1 MGTGRGLGKI
11 LFFGEHAAVQGFP
24 ALGASL
30 PWKITLEHQRTEEG
44 VWEFPGLPGEY
55 RRPLEDALKTLE
67 DQLGTRADRGI
78 LRLKSDLPV
87 GTGFGSSGAL
97 CAALA
102 QTFREGSFQEHWRLA
117 HEMEKNFHGRPSG
130 IDTGLALKEG
140 MTAFFPQEK
149 GLPKFETLRGLDLD
163 LVIGAL
169 PREKAAKELI
179 FLLHERYKAGDET
192 AVGRL
197 RTLGDLSTKAIDE
210 VRSGTAQSKSW
221 GEKVRMAQTCLRD
234 LGLSTPELDQVL
246 SRGEKEGAL
255 GGKLSGAGGGGAFFL
270 VYGSSSS
277 ARGGKDDLL
286 DWGKHQGIRWA
297 TPPEAFRWDS
307 ERSRLVLGKSS
318 FDSLFK
324 D

>member
-30 PWKITLEHQRTEEG
+30 PWKITVEHQRSDEG
-44 VWEFPGLPGEY
+44 VWEFPGLPSAY

-102 QTFREGSFQEHWRLA
+102 QTFREGGYLDHWRLA

-140 MTAFFPQEK
+140 MTAFFPQAK
-149 GLPKFETLRGLDLD
+149 GLPKYETLSGLDLH

-169 PREKAAKELI
+169 PRGTAAKDLI
-179 FLLHERYKAGDET
+179 AGLHDRYKTGEDQVVRHLQSLG
-192 AVGRL
+192 AVAAE
-197 RTLGDLSTKAIDE
+197 AIEE
-210 VRSGTAQSKSW
+210 VRSGAASVQTWGRKAQA
-221 GEKVRMAQTCLRD
+221 AQKCLRE
-234 LGLSTPELDQVL
+234 LGLSTPEMDQVL
-246 SRGEKEGAL
+246 ARGEEKGSL

-270 VYGSSSS
+270 LYGDGAGAQS
-277 ARGGKDDLL
+277 GKNDLL
-286 DWGKHQGIRWA
+286 TWAQLRGITWA
-297 TPPEAFRWDS
+297 SPPEAFRWDS
-307 ERSRLVLGKSS
+307 DRSRLALGKTS
-318 FDSLFK
+318 FDALFK